1 MAERGGGNGIDDAGF
16 GRGATAGAATGLGLG
31 SAGVVG
37 TVVTSWLL
45 VSVDVSLEESEDTS
59 GAGPVAVDESS
70 SSTSCTV
77 RTTSSMPTCDLTR

>member
-16 GRGATAGAATGLGLG
+16 GRGATVGAATGPG
-31 SAGVVG
+31 SGDTGAIGAVFI
-37 TVVTSWLL
+37 SWLL
-45 VSVDVSLEESEDTS
+45 VSAGASLEESDDMS
-59 GAGPVAVDESS
+59 GAGPAATDESS

>member
-16 GRGATAGAATGLGLG
+16 GRGATVGAATGLDSGDTG
-31 SAGVVG
+31 AAGAVSI
-37 TVVTSWLL
+37 SWLL
-45 VSVDVSLEESEDTS
+45 VSVGVSLEESDDTS
-59 GAGPVAVDESS
+59 GAGPVATDESS